1 VPACILPEATRA
13 ELDARTALN
22 RERVVLVIDELV
34 GATQDAV
41 ATT

>member
-1 VPACILPEATRA
+1 VPASILPEGTRA